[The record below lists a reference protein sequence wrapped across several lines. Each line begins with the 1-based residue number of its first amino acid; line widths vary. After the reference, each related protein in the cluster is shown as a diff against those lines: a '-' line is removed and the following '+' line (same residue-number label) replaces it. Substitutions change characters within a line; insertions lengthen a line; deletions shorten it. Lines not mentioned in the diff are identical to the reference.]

1 MSLAGVTVEFE
12 QTHYVIA
19 EGENTSLCVRLQGQT
34 GIPVDVSIRI
44 MNSTSS
50 FQEKQDYL
58 VGEKMLSFAARS
70 TENRQCIEIQV
81 FEDKEIESNEE
92 IIFDLEIVRNTET
105 IMLGPNKMTKITIID
120 NGKLLSSN
128 YSMCLL
134 YCS

>member
-12 QTHYVIA
+12 QTHDVIT
-19 EGENTSLCVRLQGQT
+19 EGENTSLCVRLQGQS

-44 MNSTSS
+44 INSTST

-58 VGEKMLSFAARS
+58 VGEKMLSFPARS
-70 TENRQCIEIQV
+70 TENHQCIEIHV
-81 FEDKEIESNEE
+81 FEDKEIENNEE

-105 IMLGPNKMTKITIID
+105 IMLGPNKITKITIID
-120 NGKLLSSN
+120 NGKNLSAN
-128 YSMCLL
+128 CYICLL